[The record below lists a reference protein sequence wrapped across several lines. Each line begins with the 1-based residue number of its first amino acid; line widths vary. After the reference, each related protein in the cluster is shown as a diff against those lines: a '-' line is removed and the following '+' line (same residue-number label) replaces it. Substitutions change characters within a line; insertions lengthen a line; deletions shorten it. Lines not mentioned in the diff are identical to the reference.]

1 MALPVDRP
9 SASPATVLVAFIG
22 VIALL
27 YFARD
32 IAIPLALALLLSF
45 ILSPLVM
52 RLRRWNIPKIAA
64 VMVAVAITF
73 AIVGTIGALVGEQ
86 LVKLAGEIPRY
97 QYNLQAKIKSF
108 RVTDG
113 GVIDQVADMVGELR
127 KNLAAGD
134 EAPAPE
140 SSPEQGSGRNLGDS
154 GRAANPKPIPV
165 QVYEP
170 EPTSFEVI
178 GDTLGV
184 VAGPIGTAGL
194 VLVFVIFM
202 LLQREDM
209 RERLLRLAGTGHLHV
224 TTEAL
229 DDAGQRVSRY
239 LVTQLL
245 INTCYGVPLAIGLHL
260 IGVPY
265 AVLWGCLG
273 IVLRFIPYLG
283 PVLAAIVPLA
293 LAFAV
298 DPGWSM
304 LFWAMG
310 LFAVLE
316 LVTNNVLEPWLYGA
330 STGIST
336 MAILVAAVFW
346 TWLWGPVGLFMA
358 TPLTVCLV
366 VLGRYVPHLEFLDVL
381 LGDKPVLPPGE
392 RFYQRMLAM
401 DSEGAEDYAEQFLA
415 EKSLEALFDEMIV
428 PALSLAEQSRQNGTL
443 DDKQQRYLHKNT
455 RILIENLIGKEIEQE
470 ADDDE
475 QDDKFGP
482 ATEAGRPALA
492 TVLCVPADDEADE
505 IIARMLSHLL
515 ERREIPSRVMSSDA
529 IAEKKLDAAER
540 KAVEVLCVSAL
551 PPNALL
557 RARSVTRRLR
567 SWFRTKKIMVGLWHV
582 DLEDER
588 LRKRLAVLTAD
599 HVVTTLAEAANQV
612 TVLWRPAIADTM
624 APAPIPDND
633 EVRVAALDKSGLL
646 DAEPDDALD
655 AMTTELVRKHEV
667 PIAVVVL
674 IDKHREIWKS
684 AAGLPAELA
693 AAGEIPRSLSLG
705 GHVVAANE
713 MLVVDDLW
721 KDHRFANNPLLRIN
735 GVRFFAGAPLQTS
748 TGDAIGALC
757 ILDNKPRRFDERE
770 AASLRASA
778 EALMKEV
785 EARRA
790 KQEANSEKAGGSR
803 KTLANL

>member
-1 MALPVDRP
+1 MATPVDRP
-9 SASPATVLVAFIG
+9 NTSPATVLAAFIG
-22 VIALL
+22 AIALL

-52 RLRRWNIPKIAA
+52 RLRRWKIPKIAA
-64 VMVAVAITF
+64 VMVAVAIAF
-73 AIVGTIGALVGEQ
+73 AVVGTIGALVGEQ

-97 QYNLQAKIKSF
+97 QYNLQEKIKAF

-127 KNLAAGD
+127 KDLAAPEG

-140 SSPEQGSGRNLGDS
+140 SSPQQGSGENPEGS

-170 EPTSFEVI
+170 EPTSLEVI
-178 GDTLGV
+178 GDTLGA

-209 RERLLRLAGTGHLHV
+209 RERLLRLAGTGQLHI

-283 PVLAAIVPLA
+283 PVLAAVLPLA

-304 LFWAMG
+304 LFWAIG

-366 VLGRYVPHLEFLDVL
+366 VLGRYVPHLQFLDVL

-401 DSEGAEDYAEQFLA
+401 DVEGAEDYAEQFLE

-428 PALSLAEQSRQNGTL
+428 PALSLAEQSRQRGTL
-443 DDKQQRYLHKNT
+443 DDKRERYLTKNT
-455 RILIENLIGKEIEQE
+455 RELIENLIGKEIEQE
-470 ADDDE
+470 ADDELGDE
-475 QDDKFGP
+475 V
-482 ATEAGRPALA
+482 ASAAEAGRPILA

-515 ERREIPSRVMSSDA
+515 ERRDIPARVISADE
-529 IAEKKLDAAER
+529 IAEKKLDAAAR

-557 RARSVTRRLR
+557 RARAVTKRLR
-567 SWFRTKKIMVGLWHV
+567 SRFWKKKIIVGLWHV

-588 LRKRLAVLTAD
+588 LRKRLGVLTAD
-599 HVVTTLAEAANQV
+599 HVVTSLADAANQV
-612 TVLWRPAIADTM
+612 TVLWRPAITDTM
-624 APAPIPDND
+624 EPAPIPDND
-633 EVRVAALDKSGLL
+633 EVRLAALEQLAVL
-646 DAEPDDALD
+646 NMAPDDAFD
-655 AMTTELVRKHEV
+655 TVTRELASKYEV
-667 PIAVVVL
+667 PIATIAL
-674 IDKHREIWKS
+674 IDKHREVWKS
-684 AAGLPAELA
+684 GVGLPEELA

-705 GHVVAANE
+705 GYVVAANE
-713 MLVVDDLW
+713 MLVVEDLW

-735 GVRFFAGAPLQTS
+735 NVRFFAGAPLQTS
-748 TGDAIGALC
+748 AGDAVGALC
-757 ILDNKPRRFDERE
+757 ILDNKPRRLDDRD
-770 AASLRASA
+770 AASLRNSA

-785 EARRA
+785 EIRQAR
-790 KQEANSEKAGGSR
+790 QDANGERIGST
-803 KTLANL
+803 KTLVS

>member
-9 SASPATVLVAFIG
+9 NASSATVLVAFIG
-22 VIALL
+22 AIALL

-32 IAIPLALALLLSF
+32 IAIPLALSLLLSF

-52 RLRRWNIPKIAA
+52 RLRRWKIPRIPA
-64 VMVAVAITF
+64 VLVVVAVTF
-73 AIVGTIGALVGEQ
+73 AVIGAIGALVGEQ
-86 LVKLAGEIPRY
+86 LVKLAGEIP
-97 QYNLQAKIKSF
+97 QYESNLQEKIKSF
-108 RVTDG
+108 RTGTEG
-113 GVIDQVADMVGELR
+113 GAFDRIGRMVADLQQEITAQEAEPAAQDLDPARPLR
-127 KNLAAGD
+127 N
-134 EAPAPE
+134 
-140 SSPEQGSGRNLGDS
+140 
-154 GRAANPKPIPV
+154 KPIPV
-165 QVYEP
+165 EVHQP
-170 EPTSFEVI
+170 EPTSFAVI

-184 VAGPIGTAGL
+184 VAGPVGTAGL
-194 VLVFVIFM
+194 VIVFVIFM

-209 RERLLRLAGTGHLHV
+209 RERLLRLAGTGQLQS

-245 INTCYGVPLAIGLHL
+245 INTCYGVPLAIGLHF

-265 AVLWGCLG
+265 AILWGCLG

-283 PVLAAIVPLA
+283 PVLAMILPLG

-304 LFWAMG
+304 LFWTMG

-316 LVTNNVLEPWLYGA
+316 LVTNNVLEPWLYGS

-336 MAILVAAVFW
+336 MAIVVAAVFW
-346 TWLWGPVGLFMA
+346 TWLWGPVGLFMS
-358 TPLTVCLV
+358 TPLTVCLI
-366 VLGRYVPHLEFLDVL
+366 VLGRYVPHLKFLDVL
-381 LGDKPVLPPGE
+381 LGDQPVLPPGE

-401 DSEGAEDYAEQFLA
+401 DSEGAEDYAEQFLD

-428 PALSLAEQSRQNGTL
+428 PALSLAEQSRQRGAL

-455 RILIENLIGKEIEQE
+455 RELIENLIGKEIEQE

-475 QDDKFGP
+475 PGDEVGP
-482 ATEAGRPALA
+482 AAEAGRPISA

-515 ERREIPSRVMSSDA
+515 ERREIPARVISADA
-529 IAEKKLDAAER
+529 ILEKKLDAAER

-557 RARSVTRRLR
+557 RARAVTKVLR
-567 SWFRTKKIMVGLWHV
+567 SRFWTKKIIVGLWHV
-582 DLEDER
+582 DLDDER
-588 LRKRLAVLTAD
+588 LRKRLGVLTAD
-599 HVVTTLAEAANQV
+599 HVVTSLAEAANQV
-612 TVLWRPAIADTM
+612 TVLWRPAIDDTM
-624 APAPIPDND
+624 EAAPIPEND
-633 EVRVAALDKSGLL
+633 DLRCAALEDLSLL
-646 DAEPDDALD
+646 NAEPEDAFDLV
-655 AMTTELVRKHEV
+655 TSELVRKYEV
-667 PIAVVVL
+667 PIAAVVL
-674 IDKHREIWKS
+674 IDKHREVWKS
-684 AAGLPAELA
+684 AVGLPAELA

-705 GHVVAANE
+705 GHVVAAND
-713 MLVVDDLW
+713 MLVVEDLW

-735 GVRFFAGAPLQTS
+735 GIRFFAGAPLRTAE
-748 TGDAIGALC
+748 GDAIGALC
-757 ILDNKPRRFDERE
+757 ILDNKPRRLDDRE
-770 AASLRASA
+770 AASLRDSA

-785 EARRA
+785 EIRQARL
-790 KQEANSEKAGGSR
+790 EADSETVDSST
-803 KTLANL
+803 KTLTS